1 MESAVNAARFL
12 PVQTDVGEFR
22 VSTRR
27 LPGPDGW
34 GRLWETVSS
43 RAGEYLDETEARTK
57 TEAEA
62 KEVHATSVDTLRKRG

>member
-1 MESAVNAARFL
+1 MESAVRPEALL

-27 LPGPDGW
+27 LPGPDGC
-34 GRLWETVSS
+34 GRLWETVII
-43 RAGEYLDETEARTK
+43 RAGEYLDETEERTK

-62 KEVHATSVDTLRKRG
+62 KEVHATYVDTLRKLG